1 MSSLIHSWGGRSETP
16 REYEKVMVNIGEDP
30 RQCTLEKLLKAREEI
45 TTRFLPRLSE
55 LVMLLGEVGEGSV
68 LVTWLL
74 PKNLFNILVEGV
86 IFYESQII
94 FGQSLILQFRFEDS
108 SFPPQFEQISE
119 EGKYLALIS
128 DQVNEAGNYW
138 LGDVYVY
145 INEANKV
152 V

>member
-1 MSSLIHSWGGRSETP
+1 MSSLIRSWRGRSEAP

-74 PKNLFNILVEGV
+74 SKNLFNILVEGV
-86 IFYESQII
+86 ISYESQII

-119 EGKYLALIS
+119 EGK
-128 DQVNEAGNYW
+128 
-138 LGDVYVY
+138 
-145 INEANKV
+145 
-152 V
+152 